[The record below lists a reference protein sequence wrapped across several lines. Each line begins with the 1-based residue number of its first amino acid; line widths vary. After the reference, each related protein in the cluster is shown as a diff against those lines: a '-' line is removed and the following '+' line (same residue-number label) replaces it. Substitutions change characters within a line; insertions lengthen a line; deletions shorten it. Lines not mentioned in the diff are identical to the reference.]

1 MNEKHNTKESNTHK
15 MQYNV
20 VIKDTDLWDF
30 SSSYIFYPNLAFKS
44 VK

>member
-1 MNEKHNTKESNTHK
+1 MKNNTKENYTYK

-20 VIKDTDLWDF
+20 MIKDTDFWDF
-30 SSSYIFYPNLAFKS
+30 SSSYISYPNLVFKS